1 MATNLLF
8 KQNNILSTGV
18 DDDINLF
25 TNITTGTLN
34 FLSSLT
40 TGILN
45 IGNTTAT
52 TGSGGLINI
61 GTSAKCD
68 IIIGNATNSSV
79 NNGNGCCT
87 IWKLQIGRSPAIRE
101 VRFGTVAGG
110 SSNNTVSF
118 SPAFPTGITPFIF
131 GTINSSN
138 TGLIYSLVFTSVTN
152 LSFRYNKIQ
161 TNGGG
166 GGVGPATNESFDW
179 YAMSS

>member
-1 MATNLLF
+1 M
-8 KQNNILSTGV
+8 
-18 DDDINLF
+18 
-25 TNITTGTLN
+25 
-34 FLSSLT
+34 
-40 TGILN
+40 N

-52 TGSGGLINI
+52 TGSGGRINI
-61 GTSAKCD
+61 GTGTKCD
-68 IIIGNATNSSV
+68 TYIGNGLNNSDALNS
-79 NNGNGCCT
+79 GGCT
-87 IWKLQIGRSPAIRE
+87 IWKLQIGFSPVIRQ
-101 VRFGTVAGG
+101 VRFGTVGGG

-118 SPAFPTGITPFIF
+118 SPPFALGTTPIIF

-179 YAMSS
+179 YAMTS